1 MLQYQIPTSGCEQIR
16 DNVAALIALELKNQF
31 DEYGEDIFSCDI
43 YADRDTPFS
52 QSDGIG
58 FVTVNLSGTQESK
71 HTPASFNSN
80 ISIDVL
86 VNIATFATDESLGDA
101 ESRRKV
107 VRLCKA
113 IEYILQSCEYYDYL
127 KTGNSVFVTQ
137 QQRVTQVAFGNPFES
152 HDSVNCA
159 SGRVSLEIDI
169 LEQNIQET
177 PNLIAGV
184 DFIAKFEN
192 NNTGFKVIIQ
202 ENI

>member
-1 MLQYQIPTSGCEQIR
+1 MLAYQIPVSACEEIR
-16 DNVAALIALELKNQF
+16 DNLATMIALELKNQF
-31 DEYGEDIFSCDI
+31 DTYDEAIFAASVF
-43 YADRDTPFS
+43 ADRDIPYS
-52 QSDGIG
+52 EADGIG
-58 FVTVNLSGTQESK
+58 FVTINLSGTSESN
-71 HTPASFNSN
+71 HTPATYDSKV
-80 ISIDVL
+80 SIDIL
-86 VNIATFATDESLGDA
+86 VNLSVLATDDTYGDV
-101 ESRRKV
+101 ESRRGV

-113 IEYILQSCEYYDYL
+113 IEYILQSCEYYDYI
-127 KTGNSVFVTQ
+127 KTGNSVLVTQ

-152 HDSVNCA
+152 QDSINCA

-177 PNLIAGV
+177 ANLIAGV